1 VLGVRTTT
9 TFGPSIYTITST
21 GTFKLIYSF
30 RPAVNS
36 MQTVIQAT
44 NRRLYGPA
52 FSATTSP
59 ANFYFSLTGS
69 GQTFR
74 NIYSRLSGDHAGKQS
89 SRHQLASTTLL
100 PPVLPVPPRFTASL
114 GLTRAAKLRSSI
126 SSREATER
134 RPVSIFRT
142 GQMETSTA
150 WATKRRVRQAPLYL
164 PLHTEW
170 RVFASF

>member
-30 RPAVNS
+30 PPAVNS

-69 GQTFR
+69 GTDLQEYLFPAKWG
-74 NIYSRLSGDHAGKQS
+74 SRWETIVA
-89 SRHQLASTTLL
+89 
-100 PPVLPVPPRFTASL
+100 PPASL
-114 GLTRAAKLRSSI
+114 YDIVAASPTSTSTFYGFARIDESGKITILHQFSGSDG
-126 SSREATER
+126 APTG
-134 RPVSIFRT
+134 SIFRT

-150 WATKRRVRQAPLYL
+150 WATKRRVRQAPALSTAS
-164 PLHTEW
+164 H
-170 RVFASF
+170 RVASIRSF